1 MERPSAC
8 YGKMFPATLVKT
20 ANRQVKAK
28 VFGYR
33 VDHTG
38 VVETRRTVTTDR
50 EAWREC
56 TRCPDLDN
64 CFRLS
69 TGTLLMEIAL
79 GS

>member
-1 MERPSAC
+1 MQHRSAC

-20 ANRQVKAK
+20 ENQEVKGR

-38 VVETRRTVTTDR
+38 VIATRRAVTVER
-50 EAWREC
+50 AAWQEC
-56 TRCPDLDN
+56 TQCKDLDG

-69 TGTLLMEIAL
+69 SGTLLMEIAVRT
-79 GS
+79 

>member
-1 MERPSAC
+1 MRHLSAC

-20 ANRQVKAK
+20 ANKEVRAK

-38 VVETRRTVTTDR
+38 VVETGRTVTTDPK
-50 EAWREC
+50 AWEEC
-56 TRCPDLDN
+56 TECPDLDG

-69 TGTLLMEIAL
+69 TGTLLMEIAVK
-79 GS
+79 G